1 MAERYITWDKRGILL
16 EGVSLPTCAVCGRE
30 IIGRPEQAFIDG
42 KKVLVCKDCQR
53 KMYKPGVKLKPLVK
67 EEKPAEVSKPGP
79 TPEPVRVP
87 PAPEPTVERPAPI
100 PETTGAGIVPIRR
113 KVRALTESKHELM
126 SDIEGLLGQI
136 LYEERQAIISELEEI
151 QSRIRELIKKLSE

>member
-1 MAERYITWDKRGILL
+1 
-16 EGVSLPTCAVCGRE
+16 
-30 IIGRPEQAFIDG
+30 
-42 KKVLVCKDCQR
+42 
-53 KMYKPGVKLKPLVK
+53 MYKPGVKLKPLVK

-87 PAPEPTVERPAPI
+87 PAPEPTVERPALI